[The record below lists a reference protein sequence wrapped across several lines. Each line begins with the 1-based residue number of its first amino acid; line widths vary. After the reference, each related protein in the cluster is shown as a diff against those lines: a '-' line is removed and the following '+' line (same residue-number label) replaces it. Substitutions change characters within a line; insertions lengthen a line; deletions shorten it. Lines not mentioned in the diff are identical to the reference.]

1 MRKSDKVPRKSSKVS
16 VEQDRYTTAD
26 EYFQEDS
33 IVEEEE
39 EVDSDVSDG
48 DPGEFRTWLPVL
60 LCLLSVLTREGFYS
74 SVSTSL
80 LPALP

>member
-1 MRKSDKVPRKSSKVS
+1 MKKPEKLSRKSSKVS
-16 VEQDRYTTAD
+16 IVPDRYTDAD

-48 DPGEFRTWLPVL
+48 DPGEFVTFA
-60 LCLLSVLTREGFYS
+60 GFL
-74 SVSTSL
+74 VFR
-80 LPALP
+80 

>member
-48 DPGEFRTWLPVL
+48 DPGEFRTCLCVL
-60 LCLLSVLTREGFYS
+60 LCMLSVLTR
-74 SVSTSL
+74 
-80 LPALP
+80 